1 MMNIES
7 RIRDSFGRQTM
18 MQTLGATIDSVAEG
32 RVVIVAPILPSSL
45 QQQGAGH
52 AGLTFSIG
60 DSAAGYAALTVLPEG
75 AEVMTVEMKINLMSP
90 ALGDRLVAEGRVIRG
105 GRRIVVVAAD
115 GFAEKDGA
123 RKHVAMLQGTMIP
136 VYARSSSASPPE
148 MSHWPGDSSMFIAV
162 IVPFS
167 TSMA

>member
-1 MMNIES
+1 MMSIET

-18 MQTLGATIDSVAEG
+18 MQTLGATLDSVAEG
-32 RVVIVAPILPSSL
+32 RVVIVAPILPTSL

-90 ALGDRLVAEGRVIRG
+90 ALGDRLVAIGRVIRG

-115 GFAEKDGA
+115 VFAERDGA
-123 RKHVAMLQGTMIP
+123 RKHVAILQGTMIP
-136 VYARSSSASPPE
+136 V
-148 MSHWPGDSSMFIAV
+148 
-162 IVPFS
+162 
-167 TSMA
+167 